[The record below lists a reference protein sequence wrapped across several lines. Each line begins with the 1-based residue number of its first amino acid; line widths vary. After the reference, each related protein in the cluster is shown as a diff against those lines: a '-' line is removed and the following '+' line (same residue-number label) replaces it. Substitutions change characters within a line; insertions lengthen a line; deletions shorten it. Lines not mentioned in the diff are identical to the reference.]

1 MLMGNNPKCGYEHS
15 GSPELLYMNK
25 SSGNLVCIV
34 LMEFV
39 GAVSV
44 AGVNK
49 EMAILM

>member
-1 MLMGNNPKCGYEHS
+1 MFMFITAAGLSHS
-15 GSPELLYMNK
+15 GSPELLYMKK

-34 LMEFV
+34 FLEFV

-44 AGVNK
+44 AGVNE